1 MNARLFAAAAA
12 IAITS
17 APAWAGPHSGPSYTP
32 DLLPPVSNAGECYAR
47 VKIPARYESTSQ
59 TVMTHAPYET
69 VRVTEPEFQSRTEQV
84 MVKEPSV
91 RYEVRQPSFKSVTEK
106 VLTRPSYEKL
116 SVSPPQFSTVTE
128 TFAMSEPKL
137 VWKKGNPGELRRQ
150 GYIIHSTADAGV
162 GGHGYTS
169 TTQYGATGGER
180 CGPTCEIWC
189 LVEEPGVKKSFQ
201 RRVMSNPGEV
211 RRHAV
216 PAQYQTI
223 TKQVVADPGGVRE
236 IPVPGEFRSVT
247 VHDLVRPAES
257 YSELAPPTY
266 GEVHGKVM
274 VEPERYEWRRV
285 VCKPGTAVSQ
295 DYSIR
300 GSGGGN
306 YSAYPS
312 TISQTPRSGVRG
324 SGGGNY
330 AYSSQPATSYE
341 SYSAPAYGSVRGS
354 GGGNYSYSGGTTVI
368 DGSHKGGHHSG
379 HAHGGDH
386 YSSQTH
392 SGSVHTG
399 HGHSGHESFQEM
411 GTYGSGS
418 LFEQP
423 AYGNLAG
430 GK

>member
-1 MNARLFAAAAA
+1 MNARILAAAAA
-12 IAITS
+12 VALTS

-32 DLLPPVSNAGECYAR
+32 DLLPPVSHAGECYAR

-69 VRVTEPEFQSRTEQV
+69 MRVSEPEFRSRTEQV

-91 RYEVRQPSFKSVTEK
+91 RFEVRQPTFKSITEK
-106 VLTRPSYEKL
+106 VVTRPSYEKL

-128 TFAMSEPKL
+128 TFAMSEPRL
-137 VWKKGNPGELRRQ
+137 VWKKGNPADLIRQ
-150 GYIIHSTADAGV
+150 GYTIHSTAD
-162 GGHGYTS
+162 GGAYGKGYSS
-169 TTQYGATGGER
+169 TTQYGAMGGER

-201 RRVMSNPGEV
+201 RRVMSSPGEV
-211 RRHAV
+211 RRHTV
-216 PAQYQTI
+216 PAQYQHI

-236 IPVPGEFRSVT
+236 IQVPGEYRSVT

-257 YSELAPPTY
+257 YSELTPPTY

-274 VEPERYEWRRV
+274 VEAERYEWRRV
-285 VCKPGTAVSQ
+285 VCKPGTAVSK

-306 YSAYPS
+306 YSAYPQ
-312 TISQTPRSGVRG
+312 QTPRSGVRG

-330 AYSSQPATSYE
+330 AYSSQPAMSYE
-341 SYSAPAYGSVRGS
+341 SYSGGAYGGIRGS
-354 GGGNYSYSGGTTVI
+354 GGGNYSSTGTTTVI
-368 DGSHKGGHHSG
+368 DDGHMGGHHSG

-386 YSSQTH
+386 YSSQSH

-399 HGHSGHESFQEM
+399 HAHGEHESFRELSGGYSS
-411 GTYGSGS
+411 GTIYD
-418 LFEQP
+418 QP
-423 AYGNLAG
+423 AYGYPT